1 MTAPIHG
8 QQGEEYALLTA
19 MIKSRAEEHLTYQ
32 VPNTPKPAPLLQLC
46 NQTQTSLLSEE
57 TTWTSYMHQ
66 VMPRLTSLN
75 ASELQLVVCRT
86 NCPTMPVAGISAYV
100 LVRVTCDPGSQLALA
115 LTGTSGTCYR
125 RSMASIGLRQL
136 VLVRLFKFEM
146 SLLTV

>member
-1 MTAPIHG
+1 MLSNFSLVLASWTLTCSGFVVMTAPIHG

-75 ASELQLVVCRT
+75 ASELQLVGVELTARQCQLLVSVRT
-86 NCPTMPVAGISAYV
+86 YSYVSHVIQDPSLLSLLRVLRV
-100 LVRVTCDPGSQLALA
+100 LVTAALWRV
-115 LTGTSGTCYR
+115 
-125 RSMASIGLRQL
+125 
-136 VLVRLFKFEM
+136 
-146 SLLTV
+146 